1 MSTPPEPSQ
10 PSTNVLLTVAPTGL
24 RERRASAHAPANTRV
39 TLDMP
44 VIPAVPENAILDIE
58 DIDPVKEDV
67 KQPSLI
73 PQIPTL
79 SQLPSL
85 YIDKQS
91 ASISGYTPGSLTSGY
106 SGSNAP
112 AAGIRETYFEDAFKS
127 SGNIVDHG
135 HSSDTPRLKRR
146 LALSFFG
153 FFCAGWSDGI
163 TGTVLPRFEETYH
176 VDYLTVS
183 LLFVASTVGFAIGT
197 VIIEP
202 LFNGLGRFSLAARHR
217 RYFPVFSSHIS
228 RIETGISLSQGRCG
242 VLFFGGLSQAIY
254 FTIAASKAPFPA
266 MIVGFGFSGI
276 GISLLSGQYNAFVA
290 GQKSAGRY
298 LGIPVVPENAIL
310 DIEDLDPVKE
320 DVKQPALI
328 PQIPTLSQLP
338 SLYIDK
344 QSASISGYTPGSL
357 TPGYSGSNTPA
368 VARETY
374 FEDAFKSSGH
384 IVDHGH
390 NSDNLRLKRR
400 LALSF
405 FGFFCAGWSDG
416 ITGTVLPRFEETY
429 HVDYLTVS
437 LLFVASTVGF
447 AIGTAIIEPLFN
459 GLGQYNA
466 FVASQKSAGRYLGW
480 LHGFY
485 GVGAFASPLVGQT
498 LLARGWEWPRFF
510 IISVCLGCL
519 NTILIVYT
527 FHTTQ
532 QEFQEEKAKAIEL
545 LRHEPEDLE
554 LEERTND
561 GGETVTPRRP
571 RQRSRSRSAGER
583 SAMRMTLASPIVWI
597 FAIFLCTYTGSE
609 TTTGGWIVSFLL
621 KERNADPDTVGYV
634 ASGFWGGLAVGRLLL
649 GQMSPYIGL
658 KREKH
663 LVHIYIGIALLM
675 TVLVWKVP
683 LFVGN
688 ALCTAIVGFVLG
700 PIFPTSLSL
709 ATKLLPA
716 EIHMTALATM
726 SSFASIGSALYPFV
740 TGVLANAKGVA
751 VLQPMM
757 LGILSVMAGLWCF
770 FPTRSIT

>member
-1 MSTPPEPSQ
+1 MSPPPEESQ
-10 PSTNVLLTVAPTGL
+10 QSANVLLSVAPTGL
-24 RERRASAHAPANTRV
+24 RERRASAHAATNVRS
-39 TLDMP
+39 TLDMTG
-44 VIPAVPENAILDIE
+44 ITPATESAIDTE
-58 DIDPVKEDV
+58 DNDPVKDTKSALVLPE
-67 KQPSLI
+67 
-73 PQIPTL
+73 IPTL

-91 ASISGYTPGSLTSGY
+91 ANISGYTPGSITPGY
-106 SGSNAP
+106 SGTNTP
-112 AAGIRETYFEDAFKS
+112 AVTRETYFENALGS
-127 SGNIVDHG
+127 SSDSVNPHP
-135 HSSDTPRLKRR
+135 DTPRLKRR

-176 VDYLTVS
+176 V
-183 LLFVASTVGFAIGT
+183 
-197 VIIEP
+197 
-202 LFNGLGRFSLAARHR
+202 N
-217 RYFPVFSSHIS
+217 
-228 RIETGISLSQGRCG
+228 
-242 VLFFGGLSQAIY
+242 
-254 FTIAASKAPFPA
+254 
-266 MIVGFGFSGI
+266 
-276 GISLLSGQYNAFVA
+276 
-290 GQKSAGRY
+290 
-298 LGIPVVPENAIL
+298 
-310 DIEDLDPVKE
+310 
-320 DVKQPALI
+320 
-328 PQIPTLSQLP
+328 
-338 SLYIDK
+338 
-344 QSASISGYTPGSL
+344 
-357 TPGYSGSNTPA
+357 
-368 VARETY
+368 
-374 FEDAFKSSGH
+374 
-384 IVDHGH
+384 
-390 NSDNLRLKRR
+390 
-400 LALSF
+400 
-405 FGFFCAGWSDG
+405 
-416 ITGTVLPRFEETY
+416 
-429 HVDYLTVS
+429 YLTVS

-459 GLGQYNA
+459 GLGRFSLAARHRRYFPVFPSHISRVETGISLSQGRCGVLFFGGLSQVIYFTIAAARAPFPAMIVGFGFSGVGISLLSGQYNA

-519 NTILIVYT
+519 NTVLIAYT

-532 QEFQEEKAKAIEL
+532 EEFREEKAKAIEIL
-545 LRHEPEDLE
+545 HQEPEDIE
-554 LEERTND
+554 LEER
-561 GGETVTPRRP
+561 GGETTTSRSLRR
-571 RQRSRSRSAGER
+571 RSRSRSAGER
-583 SAMRMTLASPIVWI
+583 SAMRMTLASPVVWV

-663 LVHIYIGIALLM
+663 LVHIYIGVALLM

-683 LFVGN
+683 SFVGN
-688 ALCTAIVGFVLG
+688 AFCTAIVGFVLG

-709 ATKLLPA
+709 ATKLLPT

-726 SSFASIGSALYPFV
+726 SSFASIGSALYPFI

-770 FPTRSIT
+770 FPTRSIA

>member
-1 MSTPPEPSQ
+1 MCRSAEDEENLSYFSYHPTHFQAPPHAPLHTMSSSPETLQ
-10 PSTNVLLTVAPTGL
+10 PSTNVLLSVAPTGL
-24 RERRASAHAPANTRV
+24 RERRASAHASTNARALLGMTGVDVLP
-39 TLDMP
+39 
-44 VIPAVPENAILDIE
+44 VPENAILDIE
-58 DIDPVKEDV
+58 DTDPVKEDA
-67 KQPSLI
+67 KQPHLV
-73 PQIPTL
+73 PQMPTL

-91 ASISGYTPGSLTSGY
+91 ANISGYIPGSLTPGYSTPGY
-106 SGSNAP
+106 SGASTP
-112 AAGIRETYFEDAFKS
+112 AAVGRETYFEDAFES
-127 SGNIVDHG
+127 TGNIVDHN
-135 HSSDTPRLKRR
+135 HDTPRLKRR

-176 VDYLTVS
+176 ASYLTVS

-197 VIIEP
+197 AIIEP
-202 LFNGLGRFSLAARHR
+202 LFNALGRFSVAARHR
-217 RYFPVFSSHIS
+217 RYFPVFPSHIS
-228 RIETGISLSQGRCG
+228 RVETGISLSQGRCG
-242 VLFFGGLSQAIY
+242 VLFFGGLSQAVY
-254 FTIAASKAPFPA
+254 FTIAAARAPFPA

-290 GQKSAGRY
+290 A
-298 LGIPVVPENAIL
+298 
-310 DIEDLDPVKE
+310 
-320 DVKQPALI
+320 
-328 PQIPTLSQLP
+328 
-338 SLYIDK
+338 
-344 QSASISGYTPGSL
+344 
-357 TPGYSGSNTPA
+357 
-368 VARETY
+368 
-374 FEDAFKSSGH
+374 
-384 IVDHGH
+384 
-390 NSDNLRLKRR
+390 
-400 LALSF
+400 
-405 FGFFCAGWSDG
+405 
-416 ITGTVLPRFEETY
+416 
-429 HVDYLTVS
+429 
-437 LLFVASTVGF
+437 
-447 AIGTAIIEPLFN
+447 
-459 GLGQYNA
+459 
-466 FVASQKSAGRYLGW
+466 QKSAGRYLGW

-510 IISVCLGCL
+510 IISVCLSCI

-527 FHTTQ
+527 FHTTK

-545 LRHEPEDLE
+545 LRQEPGDIE
-554 LEERTND
+554 LDEHTND
-561 GGETVTPRRP
+561 SGETTVSRAP

-583 SAMRMTLASPIVWI
+583 SAMRMTLTSPVVWI

-663 LVHIYIGIALLM
+663 LVHIYIGVALLM

-683 LFVGN
+683 SFVGN
-688 ALCTAIVGFVLG
+688 AFCTAIVGFVLG

-726 SSFASIGSALYPFV
+726 SSFGSIGSALYPFV

-751 VLQPMM
+751 VIQPMM